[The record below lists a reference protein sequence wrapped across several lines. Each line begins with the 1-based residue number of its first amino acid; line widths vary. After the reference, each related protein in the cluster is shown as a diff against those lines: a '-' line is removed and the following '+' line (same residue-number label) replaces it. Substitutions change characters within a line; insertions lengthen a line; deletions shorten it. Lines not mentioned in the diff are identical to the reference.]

1 MSVTIVNEAFSVI
14 KVHTA
19 RLEMNVRYGGLA
31 QTCKTCITTHPCQVY
46 LKKNHLSNSFFFSF
60 SVICGICGGGAGGIG
75 PFVGVI
81 SLLSTMCT
89 KLDHKDL
96 RSLHLISEP
105 FSLPTHANIFIP
117 SVG

>member
-14 KVHTA
+14 KVHMA
-19 RLEMNVRYGGLA
+19 RLEMNVRYGALS

-46 LKKNHLSNSFFFSF
+46 LKKNHLSNSFFFHF
-60 SVICGICGGGAGGIG
+60 QLFVAFVWWGAGGIG